1 MVSDLSM
8 RERAGE
14 TAAGLLD
21 EDPRVAVVLAEISTG
36 QFGRA
41 LRAHPDRAVNVGI
54 MEQTMVGVAAGF
66 AMEGFLPIVHTITP
80 FLVERPLEQIKLDFG
95 YQGLEGTFVSVGGS
109 YDYTSEGF
117 THHSPGDVQVMLTVP
132 GMQVMV
138 PGTPD
143 ELERLF
149 RATYA
154 NGHITYLRPS
164 TATNAES
171 REVDIGRLD
180 VVRRGGRATIVAVG
194 PMLDRTLAAVEGMDV
209 TVLYVTSVA
218 PFDADGLAREAA
230 DALEVISVTPF
241 LEGTLTPTLTY
252 ALAVPAVALHVDRRR
267 RRRAARVRDGRRS
280 RPGARPGRA
289 TASASGSRASSS
301 GSSSAY
307 PVPMTELPSD
317 VLMRLGP
324 SPQDLTRL
332 GSSRVLRGNG
342 LVAKTGLARGD
353 RARGVPVRRG
363 GGVAA
368 GRRYPRSSRPVRAG
382 S

>member
-1 MVSDLSM
+1 MVNDLSM

-14 TAAGLLD
+14 TAADLLD
-21 EDPRVAVVLAEISTG
+21 EDPRVALVLAEISTG

-95 YQGLEGTFVSVGGS
+95 YQGLQGTFVSVGGS

-171 REVDIGRLD
+171 REVDVGRLD
-180 VVRRGGRATIVAVG
+180 VVRCGSRATVVAVG

-218 PFDADGLAREAA
+218 PFDADGLAREVS
-230 DALEVISVTPF
+230 DGSDVISVTPF
-241 LEGTLTPTLTY
+241 LEGTLTPMLTS
-252 ALAVPAVALHVDRRR
+252 ALA
-267 RRRAARVRDGRRS
+267 S
-280 RPGARPGRA
+280 RP
-289 TASASGSRASSS
+289 SRFTSI
-301 GSSSAY
+301 G
-307 PVPMTELPSD
+307 V
-317 VLMRLGP
+317 G
-324 SPQDLTRL
+324 
-332 GSSRVLRGNG
+332 GNVLREYGTVG
-342 LVAKTGLARGD
+342 DHD
-353 RARGVPVRRG
+353 RARGLDERG
-363 GGVAA
+363 IRERIARVLE
-368 GRRYPRSSRPVRAG
+368 R
-382 S
+382 